1 MDFPE
6 GTLTIGSDLKVRRLG
21 FGAMRLTGRG
31 IWGPPA
37 NEEEALRVLR
47 RAIEL
52 GVNFIDTADSYGPE
66 VSERLIAKALHPY
79 PGGLVIATKGGL
91 ERPSP
96 GQWRPNCKPAHLKEA
111 CEGSLQR
118 LKLDRIDLYQL
129 HTHDPRVPLEDSI
142 GALAELRAAGKIR
155 HIGVSNFSVSE
166 LKRAQK
172 IAPIV
177 SVQNM
182 YNMSDRKSDPVL
194 DRCAADGLGFLP
206 YFPLAASVI
215 SLAAVHASMRSRN
228 AIRRHRVRL
237 RSHGCSSARPRC
249 CRFQE
254 HRRSPIW
261 RRTSGQPRSSSA
273 TTISVPSRTVSLPG
287 SDLTPV
293 RLCPKGKGLGQ
304 AALGVRSRGN
314 VPMIRS
320 RSSAAISA
328 SDMPRISLKTLRLCS
343 PSSGAGR
350 SATSGV
356 SEKCSATPG

>member
-79 PGGLVIATKGGL
+79 PAGLVIATKGGL
-91 ERPSP
+91 MRP
-96 GQWRPNCKPAHLKEA
+96 GAVQWTHNCQPAHLKEA
-111 CEGSLQR
+111 CEGSLKR
-118 LKLDRIDLYQL
+118 LKLERIDLYQL

-142 GALAELRAAGKIR
+142 GALAELQAAGKIR

-194 DRCAADGLGFLP
+194 DRCAAEGLAFLP
-206 YFPLAASVI
+206 YFPLAAGNLSRGGSHIDAIAKRHHATSSQVALAWLLKRSPVMLPIPGTSSVAHLEENVAAAKVQLSDDDFR
-215 SLAAVHASMRSRN
+215 SLA
-228 AIRRHRVRL
+228 
-237 RSHGCSSARPRC
+237 
-249 CRFQE
+249 
-254 HRRSPIW
+254 
-261 RRTSGQPRSSSA
+261 
-273 TTISVPSRTVSLPG
+273 
-287 SDLTPV
+287 
-293 RLCPKGKGLGQ
+293 
-304 AALGVRSRGN
+304 RG
-314 VPMIRS
+314 
-320 RSSAAISA
+320 
-328 SDMPRISLKTLRLCS
+328 
-343 PSSGAGR
+343 
-350 SATSGV
+350 
-356 SEKCSATPG
+356 

>member
-37 NEEEALRVLR
+37 NEEEAFRVLR

-79 PGGLVIATKGGL
+79 PAGLVIATKGGL
-91 ERPSP
+91 MRPGA
-96 GQWRPNCKPAHLKEA
+96 GQWTPNCQPAHLKEA
-111 CEGSLQR
+111 CEGSLKR
-118 LKLDRIDLYQL
+118 LKLERIDLYQL

-142 GALAELRAAGKIR
+142 GALAELQAAGKIR

-194 DRCAADGLGFLP
+194 DRCAAEGLAFLP
-206 YFPLAASVI
+206 YFPLAAGNLSRGGSHIDAIAKRHHATSSQVALAWLLKRSPVMLPIPGTSSVAHLEENVAAAKVQLSDDDFR
-215 SLAAVHASMRSRN
+215 SLA
-228 AIRRHRVRL
+228 
-237 RSHGCSSARPRC
+237 
-249 CRFQE
+249 
-254 HRRSPIW
+254 
-261 RRTSGQPRSSSA
+261 
-273 TTISVPSRTVSLPG
+273 
-287 SDLTPV
+287 
-293 RLCPKGKGLGQ
+293 
-304 AALGVRSRGN
+304 RG
-314 VPMIRS
+314 
-320 RSSAAISA
+320 
-328 SDMPRISLKTLRLCS
+328 
-343 PSSGAGR
+343 
-350 SATSGV
+350 
-356 SEKCSATPG
+356 